1 MSSAWVMGEFTEY
14 LLTTQHDGAWLPTP
28 CFCQKGVFK
37 VKVVLANF
45 SLKFCFFKVKFGNI
59 EFTLK
64 TALNSFYELNE
75 QQKRQLIDAEMLFSA
90 LEQSE
95 EDAIRHRGSMFWRD
109 QDGGRYLIALSAHSR
124 QKSLGP
130 ASPETELK
138 YERFMTRKAEVDARL
153 KALREKADECRR
165 MNKALRVGRTPDI
178 LIEVLNAMMRYGVAQ
193 HFLVVGTHA
202 LFAYETAAGV
212 RFPGDV
218 MATQDA
224 DLLFDTAR
232 RAAFVEV
239 MKDRKMSFLGILKK
253 VDKTFERGELDNSIA
268 RNASGYE
275 IDLIR
280 RFPPDS
286 EDTSEHPLRL
296 TADEED
302 LWPVRASMGQKLL
315 SVPRF
320 DQVVIGINGA
330 MARMRTVHP
339 LDFAR
344 IKRELSKNVDRDP
357 LKKTKDLAQAEMVE
371 ALVREYLPNLAAR
384 AKNAESGGRPTGKA

>member
-1 MSSAWVMGEFTEY
+1 MILDS
-14 LLTTQHDGAWLPTP
+14 
-28 CFCQKGVFK
+28 
-37 VKVVLANF
+37 
-45 SLKFCFFKVKFGNI
+45 FFD
-59 EFTLK
+59 L
-64 TALNSFYELNE
+64 SE

-90 LEQSE
+90 LEQAEAES
-95 EDAIRHRGSMFWRD
+95 IRHRGSMFWRE

-124 QKSLGP
+124 QRSLGP

-138 YERFMTRKAEVDARL
+138 YERFTTRKAEVDARL
-153 KALREKADECRR
+153 KSLRERADECRR

-178 LIEVLNAMMRYGVAQ
+178 LIEVLNAMMRYGVAE

-212 RFPGDV
+212 RFPSDV

-232 RAAFVEV
+232 RAAFMEV

-253 VDKTFERGELDNSIA
+253 VDKTFERGELDNSTA

-280 RFPPDS
+280 RFPPDA
-286 EDTSEHPLRL
+286 EDSSEHPLRL
-296 TADEED
+296 TAEEED

-320 DQVVIGINGA
+320 EQVVIGVNGA

-344 IKRELSKNVDRDP
+344 IKRELSQNRDRNP
-357 LKKTKDLAQAEMVE
+357 LKKAKDLAQAEMVD
-371 ALVREYLPNLAAR
+371 ALVRDYLPHLAKPANG
-384 AKNAESGGRPTGKA
+384 APGGEKPSGKA

>member
-1 MSSAWVMGEFTEY
+1 MNNQT
-14 LLTTQHDGAWLPTP
+14 
-28 CFCQKGVFK
+28 
-37 VKVVLANF
+37 
-45 SLKFCFFKVKFGNI
+45 
-59 EFTLK
+59 FTLK
-64 TALNSFYELNE
+64 TLLDHFFELNE

-90 LEQSE
+90 LEQAE
-95 EDAIRHRGSMFWRD
+95 AEAIRHRGSMFWRE
-109 QDGGRYLIALSAHSR
+109 QDGGRYLISLSAHSR
-124 QKSLGP
+124 QRSHGP
-130 ASPETELK
+130 ASPENELK
-138 YERFMTRKAEVDARL
+138 YEKFTQRKMEVEARL
-153 KALREKADECRR
+153 KSLREKAAEYKR

-178 LIEVLNAMMRYGVAQ
+178 LIEVLNAMMRYGVSE

-212 RFPGDV
+212 RFPNDV

-232 RAAFVEV
+232 KAAFMEV

-253 VDKTFERGELDNSIA
+253 VDKTFERDELDNSTA

-280 RFPPDS
+280 RFPPDP
-286 EDTSEHPLRL
+286 EDTSEHPLQL
-296 TADEED
+296 TPEDGD

-320 DQVVIGINGA
+320 DQVVVGVNGG

-344 IKRELSKNVDRDP
+344 IKRQLSKDVNRDP
-357 LKKTKDLAQAEMVE
+357 LKKAKDMAQAGMVQ
-371 ALVREYLPNLAAR
+371 ALVEQYLPHLAAGSKPSR
-384 AKNAESGGRPTGKA
+384 RSGSA

>member
-1 MSSAWVMGEFTEY
+1 MKFVVFNVKSAK
-14 LLTTQHDGAWLPTP
+14 L
-28 CFCQKGVFK
+28 
-37 VKVVLANF
+37 
-45 SLKFCFFKVKFGNI
+45 S
-59 EFTLK
+59 FTLK
-64 TALNSFYELNE
+64 IRLNSFYELNE

-90 LEQSE
+90 LEQAE
-95 EDAIRHRGSMFWRD
+95 AQAIRYRGSMFWRE
-109 QDGGRYLIALSAHSR
+109 QDGGRYLIALSAHAR
-124 QKSLGP
+124 QRSLGP
-130 ASPETELK
+130 ASPENELK
-138 YERFMTRKAEVDARL
+138 YEKFTQKKAETEARL
-153 KALREKADECRR
+153 KSLREKVAECKR

-178 LIEVLNAMMRYGVAQ
+178 LIDVLNAMMRYGVSE

-212 RFPGDV
+212 RLPNDV

-232 RAAFVEV
+232 KAAFMEV

-253 VDKTFERGELDNSIA
+253 VDKTFERDGLDNSTA

-280 RFPPDS
+280 RFPPDP
-286 EDTSEHPLRL
+286 EDASEHPLQL
-296 TADEED
+296 TPDEGD

-320 DQVVIGINGA
+320 DQVVVGVNGG

-344 IKRELSKNVDRDP
+344 IKRQLSKDLNRDP
-357 LKKTKDLAQAEMVE
+357 LKKAKDLAQAAMVE
-371 ALVREYLPNLAAR
+371 KLVSECLPHLAKPEKA
-384 AKNAESGGRPTGKA
+384 AKSEAA

>member
-1 MSSAWVMGEFTEY
+1 M
-14 LLTTQHDGAWLPTP
+14 DP
-28 CFCQKGVFK
+28 
-37 VKVVLANF
+37 
-45 SLKFCFFKVKFGNI
+45 
-59 EFTLK
+59 
-64 TALNSFYELNE
+64 FYELSE
-75 QQKRQLIDAEMLFSA
+75 QQKRQLIDAEMLFGA
-90 LEQSE
+90 LEQAEAES
-95 EDAIRHRGSMFWRD
+95 IRHRGSMFWRE
-109 QDGGRYLIALSAHSR
+109 QNGGRYLIALSAHSR
-124 QKSLGP
+124 QRSLGP

-138 YERFMTRKAEVDARL
+138 YERFTTRKVEVDARL
-153 KALREKADECRR
+153 KSLRGKVDECRR

-178 LIEVLNAMMRYGVAQ
+178 LIEVLNAMMRYGVAE

-232 RAAFVEV
+232 RAAFMEV

-253 VDKTFERGELDNSIA
+253 VDKTFERGELDNSTA
-268 RNASGYE
+268 RNATGYE

-280 RFPPDS
+280 RFPPDT
-286 EDTSEHPLRL
+286 EDSSEHPLRL
-296 TADEED
+296 TAEEED

-320 DQVVIGINGA
+320 EQVVIGVNGA

-344 IKRELSKNVDRDP
+344 IKRELSQNRDRNP
-357 LKKTKDLAQAEMVE
+357 LKKAKDLAQAEMVE
-371 ALVREYLPNLAAR
+371 GLVRDYLPQLEKPVQGAQGG
-384 AKNAESGGRPTGKA
+384 AKSSGKA

>member
-1 MSSAWVMGEFTEY
+1 
-14 LLTTQHDGAWLPTP
+14 
-28 CFCQKGVFK
+28 
-37 VKVVLANF
+37 
-45 SLKFCFFKVKFGNI
+45 LKFF
-59 EFTLK
+59 
-64 TALNSFYELNE
+64 LNSFFELNE

-90 LEQSE
+90 LEQAE
-95 EDAIRHRGSMFWRD
+95 AQAIRHRGSMFWRE
-109 QDGGRYLIALSAHSR
+109 QDGGRYLISLSAHSR
-124 QKSLGP
+124 QRSLGP

-138 YERFMTRKAEVDARL
+138 YERFTTRKAEVDARV
-153 KALREKADECRR
+153 KTLREKANEYRR
-165 MNKALRVGRTPDI
+165 MNKALRIGRTPDI
-178 LIEVLNAMMRYGVAQ
+178 LIDVLNAMMRYGVAE

-212 RFPGDV
+212 RFPSDV

-232 RAAFVEV
+232 RAAFMEV
-239 MKDRKMSFLGILKK
+239 MKDRQMSFLGILKK
-253 VDKTFERGELDNSIA
+253 VDKTFERDELDNSMA

-280 RFPPDS
+280 RFPPDP
-286 EDTSEHPLRL
+286 EDTSEHPLQL
-296 TADEED
+296 TPAEDD

-320 DQVVIGINGA
+320 DQVVVGVNGG

-344 IKRELSKNVDRDP
+344 IKRELSQNKDRDP
-357 LKKTKDLAQAEMVE
+357 LKKTKDLAQADMVE
-371 ALVREYLPNLAAR
+371 QLVGEYLPQLAKP
-384 AKNAESGGRPTGKA
+384 AKGAPVGTEPIEKP

>member
-1 MSSAWVMGEFTEY
+1 M
-14 LLTTQHDGAWLPTP
+14 D
-28 CFCQKGVFK
+28 
-37 VKVVLANF
+37 
-45 SLKFCFFKVKFGNI
+45 
-59 EFTLK
+59 
-64 TALNSFYELNE
+64 SFYELNE

-90 LEQSE
+90 LEQAE
-95 EDAIRHRGSMFWRD
+95 AEAIRHRGSMFWRE

-124 QKSLGP
+124 QRSLGP
-130 ASPETELK
+130 ASPETELQ
-138 YERFMTRKAEVDARL
+138 YERFTARKAEVEARL
-153 KALREKADECRR
+153 KSLREKADECRR

-178 LIEVLNAMMRYGVAQ
+178 LIEVLNAMMRYGVAE

-212 RFPGDV
+212 RFPSDV

-232 RAAFVEV
+232 RAAFMEV

-253 VDKTFERGELDNSIA
+253 VDKTFERGEMDNSIA

-280 RFPPDS
+280 RFPPDA
-286 EDTSEHPLRL
+286 EDGSEHPLRL
-296 TADEED
+296 TAEEDD

-320 DQVVIGINGA
+320 EQVVIGINGG

-344 IKRELSKNVDRDP
+344 IKRELSQNKDRNP
-357 LKKTKDLAQAEMVE
+357 LKKAKDLAQAEMVE
-371 ALVREYLPNLAAR
+371 ALVREHLPQLAKPSR
-384 AKNAESGGRPTGKA
+384 DAEDGSTPTGTA